1 MNNFGANPSDLSIY
15 SNKNRGKPK
24 VSILHYSLFNIHSSL
39 LGLAQSDKPKFETV
53 IIPHFPERRPAMKH
67 PAKKI
72 ALLGLCTAIAMV
84 LAWVE
89 IQLPPLVASIPG
101 IKLGLPNIAIIFILY
116 RFSWKEAAAVSFVR
130 IVAVSLIFN
139 PATLPYSLAGGC
151 LSLLGMTL
159 LKKTDLLSTTGV
171 SVAGGVLHNV
181 GQILMAMLIL
191 STAGLGYYMI
201 VLAVTGVVSGIF
213 VGLCGSFAVKRVRF
227 R

>member
-1 MNNFGANPSDLSIY
+1 
-15 SNKNRGKPK
+15 
-24 VSILHYSLFNIHSSL
+24 
-39 LGLAQSDKPKFETV
+39 
-53 IIPHFPERRPAMKH
+53 MKH

-72 ALLGLCTAIAMV
+72 ALLGLCPAIAMV

-89 IQLPPLVASIPG
+89 SQLPPLTTAVPG

-130 IVAVSLIFN
+130 IVAVSFIFN
-139 PATLPYSLAGGC
+139 PATLPYSLAGGL
-151 LSLLGMTL
+151 LSLLGMAL
-159 LKKTDLLSTTGV
+159 LKKTDLLSATGV